1 MTMPRKTI
9 IQYLGYILAGL
20 FILCI
25 PIFLITS
32 NLRWAVNDIRLYEY
46 GFNKY
51 AVSEETG
58 FSDEELLEVAQGFI
72 RYINTGQQ
80 GSEFE
85 IFNDREIVHL
95 EDVRDLVLVNYRLQ
109 EATLG
114 FLIIFAI
121 VGVIWRRKRFAS
133 FLARMLVRGS
143 IFTIA
148 LLAVLGVVALVNF
161 RWLFNAFHHLF
172 FSGDSWILAGYLPR
186 IFTEGFFSDAALFV
200 IGAIVI
206 ETLIIG
212 GLGGYFVIRSRR
224 KGSHPPVPQVA
235 QLGAEQLPQVS
246 PAIEV
251 DSPPAP
257 LDKAAKDENSFLA
270 EA

>member
-1 MTMPRKTI
+1 MIMSRKTLI
-9 IQYLGYILAGL
+9 HCIGYMLAGL

-32 NLRWAVNDIRLYEY
+32 NVRWAVNNIRLYEY

-58 FSDEELLEVAQGFI
+58 FSDEELLEVAQGLI
-72 RYINTGQQ
+72 LYINTGHQ

-95 EDVRDLVLVNYRLQ
+95 EDVRDLILVNYRLQ

-114 FLIIFAI
+114 FLLLFTI
-121 VGVIWRRKRFAS
+121 VGVIWQRKRFA
-133 FLARMLVRGS
+133 FILARMLVRGS

-148 LLAVLGVVALVNF
+148 LLAVLSVVALVNF
-161 RWLFNAFHHLF
+161 PWLFNAFHHLF
-172 FSGDSWILAGYLPR
+172 FRGDSWILAGYLPR

-212 GLGGYFVIRSRR
+212 GLGVYVVIRSKRA
-224 KGSHPPVPQVA
+224 GNYPPIPQVV

-257 LDKAAKDENSFLA
+257 LDKAVKEENSFLA

>member
-1 MTMPRKTI
+1 MPRKTLTH
-9 IQYLGYILAGL
+9 YLGYMLAGL

-32 NLRWAVNDIRLYEY
+32 NLRWAVNDVRLYEY

-58 FSDEELLEVAQGFI
+58 FSDEELLEVAQGLI
-72 RYINTGQQ
+72 RYIDTGQQ

-85 IFNDREIVHL
+85 IFNDRELVHL

-114 FLIIFAI
+114 FLLLFTI
-121 VGVIWRRKRFAS
+121 VGVIWQRKRFAF
-133 FLARMLVRGS
+133 FLARILVRGS

-148 LLAVLGVVALVNF
+148 LLAALGVVALINF

-212 GLGGYFVIRSRR
+212 GLGGYVVIRSRR
-224 KGSHPPVPQVA
+224 AGNYPPVPQVA

-257 LDKAAKDENSFLA
+257 LDKAVKEENSFLA